1 MRIDIGAA
9 CRDALAIWRRDRDI
23 MVAVAGM
30 FFFLPNLLL
39 ELLVFPAARVA
50 QRGADDQAALDTV
63 MRFVGDNIH
72 WLALQSLA
80 ELAGVATLL
89 ALLLDPSRPTVGA
102 ALGSV
107 ARRLPVLVAAA
118 VLVNIAV
125 FAGLLLLLL
134 PGLYV
139 IGRAAM
145 VLPVL
150 MAEPERRFGD
160 ACAQAVTLTAG
171 RVAQLLAIWGLI
183 FFGSQLIQI
192 VLNGTARAASFGGGN
207 PVTAAML
214 ATAMAA
220 VAAGTVLAFT
230 LVRATIYVRLTS
242 KG

>member
-9 CRDALAIWRRDRDI
+9 CHDAVKIWRRDRDI
-23 MVAVAGM
+23 IVAVAGV

-39 ELLVFPAARVA
+39 ELLVFPAVRGS
-50 QRGADDQAALDTV
+50 QRAADDQAALDV
-63 MRFVGDNIH
+63 MMRFVSENIH

-80 ELAGVATLL
+80 ELVGVATLL

-102 ALGSV
+102 ALAGV
-107 ARRLPVLVAAA
+107 ARRLPVLIAAA
-118 VLVNIAV
+118 MLVNIAI
-125 FAGLLLLLL
+125 FAGLLMLLL
-134 PGLYV
+134 PGLYI
-139 IGRAAM
+139 IGRASM

-160 ACAQAVTLTAG
+160 ALTQAVTLTAG

-183 FFGSQLIQI
+183 FFGSQLIQM
-192 VLNGTARAASFGGGN
+192 VLAGTARAASFGGGN

-214 ATAMAA
+214 AAATAA
-220 VAAGTVLAFT
+220 VAAATVLAFT
-230 LVRATIYVRLTS
+230 LVRATIYRRLTS